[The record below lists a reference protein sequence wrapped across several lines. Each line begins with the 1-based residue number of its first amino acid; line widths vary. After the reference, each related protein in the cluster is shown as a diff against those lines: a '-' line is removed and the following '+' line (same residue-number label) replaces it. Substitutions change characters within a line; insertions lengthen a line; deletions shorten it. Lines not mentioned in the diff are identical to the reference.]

1 MEPLKVN
8 AKIESIRENIRK
20 GKIKESL
27 DELNQIITEV
37 QDTGLEN
44 DFLYLSASFHSKER
58 EINLNL
64 TNNKEEW
71 NKIIYA
77 IIQLMY
83 AVKEATLKGEILVAT
98 TSLKA
103 VVRPTGYCIRTGK
116 KIPFNISKPLSPAAY
131 ETWILFEDVYYPEKF
146 CHFTGEQSNGETCF
160 ITPILKKNWKK
171 AREVHGF

>member
-103 VVRPTGYCIRTGK
+103 VVRPIGYCIRTGK
-116 KIPFNISKPLSPAAY
+116 NTSIFQN
-131 ETWILFEDVYYPEKF
+131 LFHLQPMKLGYFLKMY
-146 CHFTGEQSNGETCF
+146 T
-160 ITPILKKNWKK
+160 ILKNFVILQASNQMEKPVLLL
-171 AREVHGF
+171 RY